1 MFASLGNVANELPVC
16 FLLVGTA
23 LPGQTMKLAILAA
36 LLSTVCYATVSH
48 SMPKKRALQLAVPAT
63 RTAPKGIWYMADS
76 GHAVYCYG
84 PVVNV
89 ASSDGGVKRV
99 ATFCRGKLPMAALKD

>member
-1 MFASLGNVANELPVC
+1 
-16 FLLVGTA
+16 
-23 LPGQTMKLAILAA
+23 MKLALVAV
-36 LLSTVCYATVSH
+36 LLSTLCYATVSR
-48 SMPKKRALQLAVPAT
+48 PTLKKRPLQLAVPLIKT
-63 RTAPKGIWYMADS
+63 SPKGIWYMADS